1 MIEKITEW
9 ILTNKIE
16 LLGAVLGI
24 TYIFLSIR
32 QNILT
37 WLIGILSSLFY
48 LFVFFQ
54 SKLYAEMGLQGYY
67 ILISIYG
74 WYFWLNG
81 NRTEEKQPV
90 PVRQMSQNQYFYF
103 SIAALLIFLV
113 LYFVLKNFTN
123 TDVPFADGLV
133 TSLSILATWMLARK
147 FIENWLIWIFVDL
160 VSTGLYVYKNLWPTV
175 ILFAVFTFMAFIGYT
190 KWKKDLKAV
199 VV

>member
-175 ILFAVFTFMAFIGYT
+175 FLFAVFTFMAFIGYT
-190 KWKKDLKAV
+190 KWKKDIKAV